1 MLKPLYLLL
10 ARRRLANI
18 TVPYSYG
25 LSSMLPL
32 YASSLFLC
40 RQARGFLASN
50 SPKPPHKPPPPP
62 HTLSGM
68 RRALLFFL
76 VGAGLLVLTAC
87 GGGGGGNG
95 SGGSGGSDNPP
106 GDPGTGGNGGNGS
119 PNALEVDLTFAPIEG
134 GFRIGNQ
141 SDFGDMVSLSITAT
155 SEGEPAVAKPAIDIT
170 EFTDDSYDFTGL
182 DDQSVW
188 KFEITGTLSGE
199 RQQKVDINFVW
210 MVNEED
216 HASGGIRA
224 GINRDGD
231 GRANSV
237 DEDDDNDG
245 VGDSSDDCS
254 IGETGWMSNPSTDND
269 GDGCRDDRDEDPDDD
284 NDNILDSMDTG
295 MVGQRECRLYVD
307 CDNDGLSDDDAR
319 ERQSVGGMNCWE
331 LVDCD
336 GDGVNDDVEAAGCV
350 IKTNCDNDGARDSA
364 DIDDDGDGLIEIWT
378 AAQLNSVR
386 YVLNGEGRRTSPG
399 GTLINNGCGG
409 ANGITECNGYELVT
423 DISLATFANAD
434 NGKGW
439 QPLAHDTESSE
450 LRCQGDA
457 FVGTF
462 DGNGWTISDLRI
474 SRSGQDCV
482 GLFGNLAADSEIR
495 NLRLHAETVIGKGFV
510 GGLVGRGTSA
520 RIFSSLVVADEVR
533 GRTNVGGLIGD
544 GGEARIYSSS
554 VVVGEVSGT
563 GNIGGLA
570 GNGQG
575 TQIYSS
581 SVVVGEVSG
590 GTGNDVGGL
599 VGTGFF
605 TRVHSSSVV
614 VGEVSGS
621 TSVGGLAGIFSA
633 GKLAYSYVVSG
644 SDTAMLVGGGMGTE
658 VASYWDSDTSGV
670 TSGVFGDPQTTRDL
684 RSPTD
689 YNGIYATWDDD
700 MDVFGDEDEPL
711 AVWCDRDNNGNITAD
726 EQTLGN
732 RVWDFGT
739 DMEYPAIRC
748 TPLAPAEWRSWWS
761 LEGTPAKPQL
771 NQTRLDALF
780 P

>member
-1 MLKPLYLLL
+1 
-10 ARRRLANI
+10 
-18 TVPYSYG
+18 
-25 LSSMLPL
+25 
-32 YASSLFLC
+32 
-40 RQARGFLASN
+40 
-50 SPKPPHKPPPPP
+50 
-62 HTLSGM
+62 M

-76 VGAGLLVLTAC
+76 IGAGLLVLTAC

-106 GDPGTGGNGGNGS
+106 GDPGTGGNGGGGS
-119 PNALEVDLTFAPIEG
+119 PSALEVDLTFAPIEG

-170 EFTDDSYDFTGL
+170 EFTDDSYNFTGL
-182 DDQSVW
+182 NDQSVW
-188 KFEITGTLSGE
+188 KFQITGTLDDGGQ
-199 RQQKVDINFVW
+199 RAVAIVFVW
-210 MVNEED
+210 DENEED
-216 HASGGIRA
+216 HKGGGIRA

-336 GDGVNDDVEAAGCV
+336 KDGVNDEVEAAGCV
-350 IKTNCDNDGARDSA
+350 IKTNCDNDGAGDSA

-399 GTLINNGCGG
+399 GTLINTGCGG
-409 ANGITECNGYELVT
+409 ASGITACNGYELVA

-434 NGKGW
+434 GGKGW
-439 QPLAHDTESSE
+439 QPLGHDTAGGTDG
-450 LRCQGDA
+450 CQGDA
-457 FVGTF
+457 FDGTF

-482 GLFGNLAADSEIR
+482 GLFGHISGDSEIR
-495 NLRLHAETVIGKGFV
+495 NLRLHAEAVIGRGFV
-510 GGLVGRGTSA
+510 GGLVGHGQGA
-520 RIFSSLVVADEVR
+520 RIFSSLVVAGEVEGSIR
-533 GRTNVGGLIGD
+533 VSGLVGFGPS
-544 GGEARIYSSS
+544 ARIDSSS
-554 VVVGEVSGT
+554 VVADEVSGT
-563 GNIGGLA
+563 GR
-570 GNGQG
+570 
-575 TQIYSS
+575 
-581 SVVVGEVSG
+581 
-590 GTGNDVGGL
+590 DVGGL
-599 VGTGFF
+599 VGYGQFAQI
-605 TRVHSSSVV
+605 VSSSVVVSEMSGNSEVGGLAGEGIGAQIVSSSVV

-621 TSVGGLAGIFSA
+621 SRVGSLAGGFNFA
-633 GKLAYSYVVSG
+633 KVAYSYVVSG
-644 SDTAMLVGGGMGTE
+644 SDNTLVGGGGETE
-658 VASYWDSDTSGV
+658 VASYWDRDTSGV
-670 TSGVFGDPQTTRDL
+670 SSGVFGDPQTTSDL

-700 MDVFGDEDEPL
+700 MDVFGMEDVPL

-748 TPLAPAEWRSWWS
+748 IPLAPAEWRSWWS

-771 NQTRLDALF
+771 NRTRLDALF